1 MRYNAMDRSTLIQ
14 LSIATSEKASHSQ
27 NNVTND
33 NL

>member
-14 LSIATSEKASHSQ
+14 LSIATSEKVSHSQ